1 MFLTFNR
8 PKLTIVYLL
17 ILITVIVS
25 SCSEQSRT
33 SVRDY
38 PINKAFVY
46 ENSIILG
53 GDLSK
58 DEKKRLL
65 NQLPN
70 YWNDSLKIRKV
81 QKAGL
86 FYTIKSPPVFDS
98 TNFYPSVKFMNEY
111 LNSQGYYYA
120 SFNHNY
126 FIDTIKDQIR
136 SHITMKIDPGK
147 NITFD
152 SIAYDLKDSVLQEV
166 TKSEIKKTL
175 LEYGKPY
182 SKQIINSELN
192 RLVNLYRRN
201 GYYKFTREDIYA
213 YVDSNNQ
220 QLLQLTL
227 DPFEQAKL
235 LAKIDKSKR
244 GNPNWDVTIKR
255 NISIDSSRI
264 FQFKVGNLYYY
275 PETKITETPDSLLLG
290 HSFKE
295 YHEKEAVMRYKEGK
309 FIYKPLKEYTYIK
322 KGDLYNEDKYY
333 KTVNG
338 LSQLGTWQ
346 NVDVKTV
353 IRNKDS
359 LDFYYFLTP
368 AIKQSF
374 KIDLEGSR
382 NTGDISTG
390 NLFGISTNLSYNNR
404 NVWKRAIQSVATF
417 RTGVELNILTPTSN
431 QSDLIQSFFI
441 NAAHTY
447 SFPRI
452 IQPFKGIKKI
462 NELDNRRTLL
472 TIAGGYVER
481 RTFYTL
487 RTLITSWGYEW
498 KKGNTIYLYKPLNI
512 EINGLE
518 KQDSLESL
526 LIKNPFLRSSF
537 NEGNIVSQSLS
548 VNKTVISQRNSNNSN
563 YYRFGVEEAGALF
576 GLIPGLNG
584 KIYRYIKFETEY
596 RHSMKYKKSELAYRA
611 YAGYGYNYGK
621 DSVYGTTLPFYKQFS
636 GGGPNSMRAWTLRQI
651 GLGSSSQ
658 SEKDTASNAYR
669 DRFGDMQLEM
679 NLEYRFLLAS
689 FGSLKIGSTLY
700 TDIGNIW
707 NTKVS
712 SYYDPKTVFD
722 ISTFGHDLAIGVGT
736 GLRFDM
742 SYFLIRLDF
751 AYKVKDPLRVA
762 NGGWMSINNFNW
774 TDIRA
779 NGVSIP
785 NYALQL
791 GIGLPF

>member
-1 MFLTFNR
+1 MFLTFIR

-17 ILITVIVS
+17 LLFTVIMS
-25 SCSEQSRT
+25 SCSEKSRT
-33 SVRDY
+33 SVRNY
-38 PINKAFVY
+38 PKNRAFVY
-46 ENSIILG
+46 ENSIQLG
-53 GDLSK
+53 GNISK

-65 NQLPN
+65 SQLPN
-70 YWNDSLKIRKV
+70 YWSDSLKVRKV
-81 QKAGL
+81 QFAGL
-86 FYTIKSPPVFDS
+86 FYTIKTPPIFDS
-98 TNFYPSVKFMNEY
+98 ANFYPSVKFMNEY

-120 SFNHNY
+120 NFDHSF

-136 SHITMKIDPGK
+136 SHISMKINSGK
-147 NITFD
+147 NVTFD
-152 SIAYDLKDSVLQEV
+152 SITYDLKDSVLQEV
-166 TKSEIKKTL
+166 TKSEIKATL
-175 LEYGKPY
+175 LEHGKPY
-182 SKQIINSELN
+182 SKQIISEELN
-192 RLVNLYRRN
+192 RLVSLYRRN
-201 GYYKFTREDIYA
+201 GYYKFTREDLYA

-220 QLLQLTL
+220 QLLKLTL

-235 LAKIDKSKR
+235 LTEIGKSKR
-244 GNPNWDVTIKR
+244 GNPNWNITIKR
-255 NISIDSSRI
+255 NVFLDSSRV
-264 FQFKVGNLYYY
+264 FQFKIGNLYYY
-275 PETKITETPDSLLLG
+275 PETKITETPDSLLLD

-322 KGDLYNEDKYY
+322 KGDLYNEDRYY

-346 NVDVKTV
+346 NVDVKVV
-353 IRNKDS
+353 IRNRDS

-417 RTGVELNILTPTSN
+417 RTGVELNILTSTSKQN
-431 QSDLIQSFFI
+431 NLIQSFFI
-441 NAAHTY
+441 NAGHTY
-447 SFPRI
+447 IFPRLI
-452 IQPFKGIKKI
+452 LPFNRFKGI
-462 NELDNRRTLL
+462 NELDNRRTLFSVS
-472 TIAGGYVER
+472 GGYVER

-487 RTLITSWGYEW
+487 RTLVTSWGYEW
-498 KKGNTIYLYKPLNI
+498 KKGNSIYLYKPLSI

-518 KQDSLESL
+518 KQDSLQSL
-526 LIKNPFLRSSF
+526 LIRNPFLRSSF
-537 NEGNIVSQSLS
+537 NEGNVISQSLS
-548 VNKTVISQRNSNNSN
+548 INKTVVSQRNSNNSN
-563 YYRFGVEEAGALF
+563 YYRFGVEEAGGLF
-576 GLIPGLNG
+576 GLIPGIKGN
-584 KIYRYIKFETEY
+584 IYRYIKFETEY
-596 RHSMKYKKSELAYRA
+596 RHSMKFKKSELAYRA
-611 YAGYGYNYGK
+611 FAGFGYNYGK

-651 GLGSSSQ
+651 GLGSSPQ
-658 SEKDTASNAYR
+658 SEKDTTYNAYR

-679 NLEYRFLLAS
+679 NLEYRFLLVS

-712 SYYDPKTVFD
+712 GSYDPKTVFD
-722 ISTFGHDLAIGVGT
+722 ISKFGRDLAIGVGT

-751 AYKVKDPLRVA
+751 AYKLKDPLRLA
-762 NGGWMSINNFNW
+762 NGGWMSLNDFNW
-774 TDIRA
+774 TDKRA
-779 NGVSIP
+779 NGVNVP